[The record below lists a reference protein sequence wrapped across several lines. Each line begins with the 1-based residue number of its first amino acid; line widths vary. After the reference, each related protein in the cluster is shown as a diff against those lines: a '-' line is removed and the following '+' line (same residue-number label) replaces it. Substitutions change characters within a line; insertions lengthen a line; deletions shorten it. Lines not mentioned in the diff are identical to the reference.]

1 MLNGETWQGTWKA
14 EARDHEARLA
24 ESREKRDLVMSKIR
38 EGYFQAKGA
47 SSSAEFGEADA
58 LLAEALAWMK
68 NGWDGFNTVTQLISS
83 ALSTGIM
90 TQEDRDECWAEWKEV
105 QKLLRL
111 RRDEFYAEARAQRVS
126 QWRCWIEQNENR
138 MEALQ
143 AQVDRYEEL
152 ERSART
158 EEFAQRMRE
167 RIEEKIQTIS
177 RLERRNQE
185 LEMKLADAA
194 SSSY

>member
-1 MLNGETWQGTWKA
+1 
-14 EARDHEARLA
+14 
-24 ESREKRDLVMSKIR
+24 
-38 EGYFQAKGA
+38 
-47 SSSAEFGEADA
+47 
-58 LLAEALAWMK
+58 
-68 NGWDGFNTVTQLISS
+68 
-83 ALSTGIM
+83 
-90 TQEDRDECWAEWKEV
+90 
-105 QKLLRL
+105 
-111 RRDEFYAEARAQRVS
+111 VS
-126 QWRCWIEQNENR
+126 QWRYWIEQNETR

-152 ERSART
+152 EQSART
-158 EEFAQRMRE
+158 EKFAQRMRE